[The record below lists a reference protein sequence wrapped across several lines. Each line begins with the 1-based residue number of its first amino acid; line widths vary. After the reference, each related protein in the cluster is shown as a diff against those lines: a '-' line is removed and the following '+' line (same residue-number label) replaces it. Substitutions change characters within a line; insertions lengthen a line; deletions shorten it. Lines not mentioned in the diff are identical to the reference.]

1 MIILYIIL
9 AVLILLLMITIHEL
23 GHYTAGKLLGFGINE
38 FSVGLGPKI
47 ISKRLK
53 TGEEVSLRALPLG
66 GYCAF
71 FGEDDGAEA
80 KENDDSLSFDNRR
93 SDIGKTEKSC
103 SNEQNSGEKTNKQDS
118 VSIDSGRHLFFEQKP
133 WKRIIVLLM
142 GPLFNLLSAFVF
154 SFIYILAVG
163 YAVPVITDLSVDPVT
178 GEPYAVMF
186 EVGDV
191 ITAINGEKITFLKS
205 SNELFSETN
214 DDANIFTIERDG
226 KELDIVSSKHQI
238 GEDKKFGFTLSY
250 ESRSVNVVE
259 AVGYS
264 FPYTFE
270 LSWLILRSFGM
281 LLTGGVSV
289 TDVTGPVGT
298 VATIATY
305 AQSDPRYF
313 LLFLPL
319 IASNLAIFNLLPFP
333 ALDGARIVFTA
344 IEWVRGKPINKKVEG
359 MIHAIGLIVLIVCV
373 IVIDIIGM
381 AARYIL

>member
-71 FGEDDGAEA
+71 SGEDDGAEA

-93 SDIGKTEKSC
+93 SDIDKTEKSC
-103 SNEQNSGEKTNKQDS
+103 SNEQNSGEKTDKQDS

-289 TDVTGPVGT
+289 TDMTGPVGT

>member
-53 TGEEVSLRALPLG
+53 SGEEVSLRILPLG

-71 FGEDDGAEA
+71 SGEDDDIEA
-80 KENDDSLSFDNRR
+80 KRDDNNSDFANLKADINDKGSGLNAQNPV
-93 SDIGKTEKSC
+93 EKADR
-103 SNEQNSGEKTNKQDS
+103 QGS
-118 VSIDSGRHLFFEQKP
+118 VTDKPVSRLFCDQKP
-133 WKRIIVLLM
+133 WKRIVVLLM
-142 GPLFNLLSAFVF
+142 GPLFNLFSAFVF
-154 SFIYILAVG
+154 SFIYIMAVG
-163 YAVPVITDLSVDPVT
+163 YAVPVITDLSVNPAT
-178 GEPYAVMF
+178 GEPYAVLF

-191 ITAINGEKITFLKS
+191 ITAVNGERITFLNTA
-205 SNELFSETN
+205 NELFSETG
-214 DDANIFTIERDG
+214 DDANIFTVEREG
-226 KELDIVSSKHQI
+226 KELDIVASKYQI
-238 GEDKKFGFTLSY
+238 GEDKKFGFTLTY
-250 ESRSVNVVE
+250 ESRNVNVFE
-259 AVGYS
+259 AAGYS

-298 VATIATY
+298 VTTIATY
-305 AQSDPRYF
+305 AQNDPRYF

-344 IEWVRGKPINKKVEG
+344 IEWVRGKPVNRKVEG
-359 MIHAIGLIVLIVCV
+359 MIHTIGLAVLIVCV

-381 AARYIL
+381 ASRYIL